1 MNDEKSSIMDMM
13 DAGAN
18 GYVLK
23 SEDKEEIIKA
33 INTVMNGD
41 DYYSKSVEN
50 SIINLIH
57 SKKSSDD
64 HKKSIYFNEKEIQL
78 INHLCEEL
86 NSDEIAKTMFLS
98 KKTIDGLRLKIKSEL
113 NVRNSIGI
121 VKYAIKNGLYKV

>member
-41 DYYSKSVEN
+41 DYYSKNVEN
-50 SIINLIH
+50 SIINLITREILF
-57 SKKSSDD
+57 SDNFNILETYLEQMNYFVE
-64 HKKSIYFNEKEIQL
+64 SIRSNKQPMNSFSNAVNVLKL
-78 INHLCEEL
+78 AIN
-86 NSDEIAKTMFLS
+86 
-98 KKTIDGLRLKIKSEL
+98 
-113 NVRNSIGI
+113 
-121 VKYAIKNGLYKV
+121 